1 MQRKH
6 LQKSRFIRWL
16 FNIEAAPWQGGLFE
30 RLIQSTK
37 RILRKSLRKEIL
49 TYNELLTLLKR
60 IENILNNRPLTYMY
74 DNEIGQHP
82 LTPNHLI
89 YGRKIETAVSNTDET
104 DVDVLTCERIKR
116 ALKYFWEQWRTEYLT
131 SLRER
136 TTKNSRNVVSTID
149 VGDVCLIEDQ
159 GPRITWKMGRV
170 EELVRGKD
178 GKVRAAVIKTLNC
191 QLRRPINKLVVIES
205 NNDNKDIEFAGITFV
220 RNAQMENDNS

>member
-1 MQRKH
+1 MAIQH
-6 LQKSRFIRWL
+6 WSC
-16 FNIEAAPWQGGLFE
+16 
-30 RLIQSTK
+30 IQSTK
-37 RILRKSLRKEIL
+37 RILRKLLRKEIL
-49 TYNELLTLLKR
+49 TYNELLTLLKK
-60 IENILNNRPLTYMY
+60 IENILNNRPLTYMD
-74 DNEIGQHP
+74 DNEIGQPP

-89 YGRKIETAVSNTDET
+89 YGRKIEADVSNTGET
-104 DVDVLTCERIKR
+104 DVGVQTR
-116 ALKYFWEQWRTEYLT
+116 LKYFWEQWKTGYLT

-170 EELVRGKD
+170 EELVRSKD
-178 GKVRAAVIKTLNC
+178 GKFRTAVIKTLNG

-205 NNDNKDIEFAGITFV
+205 NNDNKHIEFAGITLV